1 MSDQL
6 DLLSIHAEQKDITL
20 AQLKEDVD
28 ANDIITNP
36 DYQRKYVYDDKRA
49 SKLVESILLGIPIP
63 IIYLCEEEDGTL
75 SVIDGQQRII
85 SFVRYMKNEYPLD
98 KLTKLTDLN
107 GLYYKDLEKR
117 IQRLLKSKT
126 LKAITISKDSKE
138 LKYEI
143 FSRLN
148 LGAVKLKDQE
158 VRNCI
163 YRGSFN
169 NMLKDIAESNKNLSI
184 LFHDENKRSS
194 YEERIL
200 RFFALRNYLELHGTF
215 KLVMNSYM
223 EQHQNDDEIQIS
235 KFKSQYNALID
246 IIKQILGDDA
256 FFSLSKDKRKKFNGA
271 VYDSII
277 IPFSYFSSKV
287 LMSHADEL
295 RAEINNLKETNSEYQ
310 SNTYVGTNAGPRVRG
325 RIEQVMGVIKN
336 VVSTESQLDKCRYFD
351 KSVKEH
357 LFYSGYKC
365 SYCGNTILS
374 IDDCEVDHIIPY
386 SQGGSTTVENAQL
399 LHRHCNKSKKD
410 KIISAESSD
419 MIDDSDAE

>member
-1 MSDQL
+1 MADQL
-6 DLLSIHAEQKDITL
+6 DLLSIHTEQKDITL

-36 DYQRKYVYDDKRA
+36 EYQRKYVYDDKRA

-169 NMLKDIAESNKNLSI
+169 NMLKDIAESNKNLCI

-325 RIEQVMGVIKN
+325 RIEQVMGVIKK

-410 KIISAESSD
+410 KIISDESSD

>member
-1 MSDQL
+1 MADQL
-6 DLLSIHAEQKDITL
+6 DLLSIHTEQKDITL

-36 DYQRKYVYDDKRA
+36 EYQRKYVYDDKRA

-325 RIEQVMGVIKN
+325 RIEQVMGVIKK

-410 KIISAESSD
+410 KIISDESSD

>member
-1 MSDQL
+1 VADQL
-6 DLLSIHAEQKDITL
+6 DLLSIHTEQKDITL

-36 DYQRKYVYDDKRA
+36 EYQRKYVYDDKRA

-325 RIEQVMGVIKN
+325 RIEQVMGVIKK

-410 KIISAESSD
+410 KIISDESSD